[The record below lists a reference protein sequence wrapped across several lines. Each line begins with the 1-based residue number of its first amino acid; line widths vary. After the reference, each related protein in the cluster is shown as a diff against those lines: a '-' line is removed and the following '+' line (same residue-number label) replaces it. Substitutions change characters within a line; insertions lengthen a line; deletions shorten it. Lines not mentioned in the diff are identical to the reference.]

1 MPRDVYASSESKEW
15 YTPAR
20 IAELA
25 RELMGAIDL
34 DPASSDEAQQTIG
47 ASRHYTAADN
57 GLAQPW
63 YGRVYLNPPYGDM
76 VRAFTARLVASY
88 DAGDVSEAIALLPAR
103 PDTQWFQPLYRFPI
117 CFWRGRVR
125 FNRAGGQP
133 AGSAP
138 FPTVIVYLGS
148 QIERFASLFGD
159 YGQIQRPAQ
168 ALAVV
173 EPAPLAPSLDRA
185 ASYAEH
191 SRSDNTKR
199 AYAADWKDFTSWCDA
214 AGAAPLP
221 ALPATVAA
229 YAAHLADSGYA
240 VATIGRRLA
249 SISQAHQLAGYE
261 QSPCRSEV
269 VRTVVKGIRRSKGT
283 AQRQA
288 QPATVPV
295 LRRLVDTCGN
305 DLMGIRDRALLLLG
319 FAGALRR
326 SELVAL
332 DLADLDF
339 TIEGLVLTIRRS
351 KTDQEG
357 AGRQIGIPYGADVS
371 TCPVRSVRAWCE
383 AAGLVSGV
391 LWPHLDRWAH
401 IGDKPITDRAVA
413 LIVKRRAALAGLDP
427 AIFSGHSLRAGLATA
442 AAEAGASALDIQAQT
457 GHKSSDMVAR
467 YVRRGSLFR
476 GNVSGK
482 VGL

>member
-1 MPRDVYASSESKEW
+1 MHDDRS
-15 YTPAR
+15 
-20 IAELA
+20 
-25 RELMGAIDL
+25 
-34 DPASSDEAQQTIG
+34 
-47 ASRHYTAADN
+47 
-57 GLAQPW
+57 
-63 YGRVYLNPPYGDM
+63 
-76 VRAFTARLVASY
+76 
-88 DAGDVSEAIALLPAR
+88 
-103 PDTQWFQPLYRFPI
+103 
-117 CFWRGRVR
+117 
-125 FNRAGGQP
+125 
-133 AGSAP
+133 
-138 FPTVIVYLGS
+138 
-148 QIERFASLFGD
+148 
-159 YGQIQRPAQ
+159 Q
-168 ALAVV
+168 ALTLV

-185 ASYAEH
+185 ASYAEQ
-191 SRSDNTKR
+191 SRSANTKR
-199 AYAADWKDFTSWCDA
+199 AYALDWQHFTAWCEETR
-214 AGAAPLP
+214 APALP

-261 QSPCRSEV
+261 SSPCRSEQ

-351 KTDQEG
+351 KTDQEA

-371 TCPVRSVRAWCE
+371 TCPVRSTRAWIE
-383 AAGLVSGV
+383 AAGLVSGA
-391 LWPHLDRWAH
+391 LWPHLDRWGH
-401 IGDKPITDRAVA
+401 IGRAPLTDRAVA
-413 LIVKRRAALAGLDP
+413 LIVKRRAGLAGLDP